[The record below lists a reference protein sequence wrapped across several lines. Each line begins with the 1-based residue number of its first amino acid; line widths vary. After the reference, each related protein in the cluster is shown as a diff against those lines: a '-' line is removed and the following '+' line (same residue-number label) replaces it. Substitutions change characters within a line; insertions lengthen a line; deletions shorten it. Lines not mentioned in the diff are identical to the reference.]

1 MAREFTRLELSP
13 HDIELVE
20 RGLGLMWEESQRFQA
35 EDYYPKRLAQMIADA
50 DEVVFRKP
58 EED

>member
-20 RGLGLMWEESQRFQA
+20 QGLGLMWEESQRFQA

-50 DEVVFRKP
+50 NEVVFRKP
-58 EED
+58 EEA